1 MNVREESIIHC
12 TLRVPKNYS
21 LSYWESKIIV
31 WAYNLIK
38 RNEFFLKKNYFYFN
52 EGDVWLSKVV
62 IKFSKLI
69 LELRETNKDCLVC
82 GHMEN

>member
-1 MNVREESIIHC
+1 MN
-12 TLRVPKNYS
+12 
-21 LSYWESKIIV
+21 
-31 WAYNLIK
+31 
-38 RNEFFLKKNYFYFN
+38 FFLKNYFYFN

-82 GHMEN
+82 GHMEDYVTNVNDLPYSILV

>member
-38 RNEFFLKKNYFYFN
+38 RNEFKKKKFIFT
-52 EGDVWLSKVV
+52 LTKVMY
-62 IKFSKLI
+62 
-69 LELRETNKDCLVC
+69 
-82 GHMEN
+82 G

>member
-38 RNEFFLKKNYFYFN
+38 RNENLFYFF
-52 EGDVWLSKVV
+52 K
-62 IKFSKLI
+62 KLF
-69 LELRETNKDCLVC
+69 LL
-82 GHMEN
+82 